1 MHMRADS
8 CLVHVRLRQEDGF
21 GLIELLMA
29 MTILNI
35 GILATVAAFNSGI
48 VALRH
53 AGKVS
58 TASVLAD
65 KQMELY
71 RSLTYGSI
79 ALDSSSIPASAPY
92 NSDPAW
98 ASVQVTTTC
107 TTPLPDECNASRTT
121 TGPDHHTYRIDT
133 YIVNNNPSTT
143 YTPQPAGSPHAAARS
158 VRTVTV
164 VIRDSANSNKVLARE
179 MSTFD
184 CSTALPYGPGC
195 PTT

>member
-1 MHMRADS
+1 MRADS

-107 TTPLPDECNASRTT
+107 TTPLSDECNASRTT

-133 YIVNNNPSTT
+133 YIVNNNPLTT
-143 YTPQPAGSPHAAARS
+143 YTPPAGSPHAAARS
-158 VRTVTV
+158 LRTVTV
-164 VIRDSANSNKVLARE
+164 VVRDSANSNKVLARE

-184 CSTALPYGPGC
+184 CSTALPYATGC